1 MAPSIRV
8 LIVGGGIGGLMLG
21 LMLER
26 AGIEYQILE
35 RSPEHRPLGSAIS
48 MNGTVL
54 RLFEQLGLLE
64 EIYKISK
71 FAGRL
76 NFVKE
81 DKEMQGHVDLEHF
94 RDRYGY
100 PGVLF
105 GRPDLFKVLAAHIP
119 DGKLLMSKR
128 ILSTSQ
134 TEEGVM
140 VRCSDNSIYHGDILV
155 GADGAYSSVRQC
167 MHKSLKEKGLLSK
180 ADSQQLKFDQHCV
193 VGITDPLSAEKYP
206 ILRDQT
212 CDVYGIMGSKRP
224 YTVWLIPIT
233 GNRFAWSI
241 GGRIPDSEVGQE
253 DVRSFSFAEWWP
265 ELATD
270 VCDLVRDYALP
281 DLTTSFSQDER
292 YKNFA
297 FSDEYSNGNHP
308 NCDSA
313 SVSDSSSLHS
323 AAHTEHTPVSSNSSS
338 YGGDNGG
345 IHHAK
350 VNNGVAGHASSI
362 LTSTSDPANGH
373 ISKHQPPPAKPGTVA
388 EILDATPSE
397 RISKVMLE
405 SKLFKVWHHERTVLI
420 GDACHKVLP
429 FAGQGAIQAILDGVA
444 LANAIYDMESN
455 SIYDI
460 TKAFKKYSNERIPV
474 AKAAVTGSRSMGKL
488 LNVQGRLLD
497 IFRRISFSHAP
508 TWVLRL
514 ATDKLHLHRP
524 QLTYLPM
531 VPDRGV
537 AKAHKQEYSAKYLK
551 KLAQDRQAFQKRQN
565 SATATADKAGEE
577 ASLEHD
583 KQHHDEQER
592 LEEHQHHYRHS
603 HHEDSH
609 HHQSHHQQHESLRE
623 YEDSAQ
629 RPERSF
635 AAGHSTK
642 HHPRQALTA
651 RKMSLHSL
659 SLEPPPL
666 PTEAPPRHHPQVYL
680 HHQHQHH
687 HQEERKHHQAPSTTR
702 SSSSHSSPSSSSYSL
717 ISGSLPPIPQ
727 LTPAGGSDDPTRPT
741 RHRRHTQSRSVQASS
756 RAMSHE
762 ILPPHPPLLSSMP
775 QLYDT
780 LNHLSL
786 QIDGYS
792 NGAGDLHSQVSSPPR
807 SPLSFSDTKSIQSNE
822 SIISNTSHFRQAH
835 KPIHSVEQER
845 PQYSSEQNSANMKE
859 GATLRGQ
866 RSDGQL
872 NVARAASSRQLQE
885 STLHQDY
892 YHQYQQQP

>member
-1 MAPSIRV
+1 MYVKPSR
-8 LIVGGGIGGLMLG
+8 
-21 LMLER
+21 
-26 AGIEYQILE
+26 
-35 RSPEHRPLGSAIS
+35 
-48 MNGTVL
+48 
-54 RLFEQLGLLE
+54 LLE

-167 MHKSLKEKGLLSK
+167 MHKSLKDKGLLSK

-281 DLTTSFSQDER
+281 DLTTSFRQDER
-292 YKNFA
+292 YKTFA
-297 FSDEYSNGNHP
+297 YSDDYSNGHHP
-308 NCDSA
+308 ASDSA
-313 SVSDSSSLHS
+313 SVSDNSSLHS
-323 AAHTEHTPVSSNSSS
+323 TANTEHTPVSSNSSS
-338 YGGDNGG
+338 YGGENGG
-345 IHHAK
+345 IHHPK
-350 VNNGVAGHASSI
+350 VSSGVAGHASSI
-362 LTSTSDPANGH
+362 LTSTSDPVNGH

-388 EILDATPSE
+388 EILDATPTD
-397 RISKVMLE
+397 RISKV
-405 SKLFKVWHHERTVLI
+405 I
-420 GDACHKVLP
+420 
-429 FAGQGAIQAILDGVA
+429 QGAIQAILDGVA

-460 TKAFKKYSNERIPV
+460 TKAFKKYSNERVPV

-551 KLAQDRQAFQKRQN
+551 KLAQDRQAFQRRQN
-565 SATATADKAGEE
+565 SAPALAAKAADE
-577 ASLEHD
+577 AALEHD
-583 KQHHDEQER
+583 KQQQYEQQRHDEQ
-592 LEEHQHHYRHS
+592 QHHHHS
-603 HHEDSH
+603 HHPHHDS
-609 HHQSHHQQHESLRE
+609 SRE
-623 YEDSAQ
+623 YEDSS
-629 RPERSF
+629 RHPEHSF
-635 AAGHSTK
+635 AAGHSSK
-642 HHPRQALTA
+642 HHPRQINNT

-680 HHQHQHH
+680 HHHH
-687 HQEERKHHQAPSTTR
+687 HEERKHHAVPSTTR

-717 ISGSLPPIPQ
+717 ISGSLPPIPH
-727 LTPAGGSDDPTRPT
+727 LTPTGGSDDPTRPP

-786 QIDGYS
+786 QIDGYG

-807 SPLSFSDTKSIQSNE
+807 SPLSFSDSKSIQSNE
-822 SIISNTSHFRQAH
+822 SIISNTSHFRQAQR
-835 KPIHSVEQER
+835 PIHSLEQER
-845 PQYSSEQNSANMKE
+845 PQYSSDQITTNVKE
-859 GATLRGQ
+859 GSTLRGQ
-866 RSDGQL
+866 RSDSQL
-872 NVARAASSRQLQE
+872 NVSRTTLSRQPQE
-885 STLHQDY
+885 PTHHQDF
-892 YHQYQQQP
+892 YHQYQQQS

>member
-281 DLTTSFSQDER
+281 DLTTSFRQDER

-297 FSDEYSNGNHP
+297 YSDDYSNGNHP
-308 NCDSA
+308 ASDSA
-313 SVSDSSSLHS
+313 SVSDNSSLHS

-338 YGGDNGG
+338 YGGENGA
-345 IHHAK
+345 IHHPK
-350 VNNGVAGHASSI
+350 VNSGVAGHASSI
-362 LTSTSDPANGH
+362 LTSSSDPINGH
-373 ISKHQPPPAKPGTVA
+373 ISKHQPPPAKAGTVA
-388 EILDATPSE
+388 EILDATPTD

-455 SIYDI
+455 SIHDI

-497 IFRRISFSHAP
+497 IFRKISFSHAP

-531 VPDRGV
+531 VPDRGI
-537 AKAHKQEYSAKYLK
+537 AKAHKQDYSAKYLK
-551 KLAQDRQAFQKRQN
+551 RLAQDRQAFQRRQN
-565 SATATADKAGEE
+565 SAAAVAAKAADE
-577 ASLEHD
+577 AAPEHD
-583 KQHHDEQER
+583 KQYRHEQQSH
-592 LEEHQHHYRHS
+592 EEQQHHHHS
-603 HHEDSH
+603 HHQNGHHHAHHSH
-609 HHQSHHQQHESLRE
+609 HDSSRE
-623 YEDSAQ
+623 FEDSARQ
-629 RPERSF
+629 PERSF
-635 AAGHSTK
+635 AAGHSSK
-642 HHPRQALTA
+642 HHPRQVHST

-666 PTEAPPRHHPQVYL
+666 PTEAPPRHHPQSHVA
-680 HHQHQHH
+680 
-687 HQEERKHHQAPSTTR
+687 RDPSSTSSTT
-702 SSSSHSSPSSSSYSL
+702 
-717 ISGSLPPIPQ
+717 
-727 LTPAGGSDDPTRPT
+727 
-741 RHRRHTQSRSVQASS
+741 
-756 RAMSHE
+756 
-762 ILPPHPPLLSSMP
+762 

-780 LNHLSL
+780 LNLLSL

-807 SPLSFSDTKSIQSNE
+807 SPLSFSDSKSIQSNE
-822 SIISNTSHFRQAH
+822 SIISNTSHFRQAP
-835 KPIHSVEQER
+835 KPLHSVEQER
-845 PQYSSEQNSANMKE
+845 PQYSSEQIASNMT
-859 GATLRGQ
+859 TLRGR
-866 RSDGQL
+866 RSDSQL
-872 NVARAASSRQLQE
+872 NVSRPAPSRQPQE
-885 STLHQDY
+885 PTHHQDY
-892 YHQYQQQP
+892 YDRSQ